1 MTEVSGNAD
10 WSAGTPIGGAGP
22 DATPEGSGGALDDL
36 LGAGRSPWRGAFKA
50 AGRHSARVR
59 FLRRAIV
66 IGCVIA
72 VAVVG
77 IVAAFDPFR
86 RLPRNISIGEV
97 HVDGTRIMVDSP
109 NIVGFQ
115 NNGRPYEVK
124 ARSGIQ
130 DTTTPDIVELLDI
143 DAKIG
148 MADASTLQLTSTH
161 GVYDSLH
168 DKLALDGAARIKNEV
183 GYDIF
188 MKTARLNFKTGDLV
202 TEDPVNVILKNGTV
216 AANQMNIS
224 DNGDKISFE
233 GAVKSIIE
241 TAESEKETSSAPVIA
256 E

>member
-10 WSAGTPIGGAGP
+10 WSAGTLEGAGAEASEGRA
-22 DATPEGSGGALDDL
+22 DALFGAK
-36 LGAGRSPWRGAFKA
+36 RSPWRGAFKA

-59 FLRRAIV
+59 FLRWAIV
-66 IGCVIA
+66 VGCVIS
-72 VAVVG
+72 VALVG

-86 RLPRNISIGEV
+86 RLPRNISIGQV
-97 HVDGTRIMVDSP
+97 SVNGTKVTVESP

-130 DTTTPDIVELLDI
+130 DTTTPDITELLDI

-148 MADASTLQLTSTH
+148 MADTTTLQLLAAH
-161 GVYDSLH
+161 GVYDGVH
-168 DKLALDGAARIKNEV
+168 DKLNLDGAARIKNEV

-188 MKTARLNFKTGDLV
+188 MKTARIDFKTGDLI
-202 TEDPVNVILKNGTV
+202 TEDPVNVILKSGTV
-216 AANQMNIS
+216 AANQMAIS
-224 DNGDKISFE
+224 DNGDRISFE
-233 GAVKSIIE
+233 GAVRSIIE
-241 TAESEKETSSAPVIA
+241 TADSSEKETSSAPVIA